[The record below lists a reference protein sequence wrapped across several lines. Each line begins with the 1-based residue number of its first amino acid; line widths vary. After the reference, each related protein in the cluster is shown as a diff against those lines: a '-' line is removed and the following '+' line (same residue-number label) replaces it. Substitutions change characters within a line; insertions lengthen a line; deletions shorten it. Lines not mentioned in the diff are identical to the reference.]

1 MRKTLMAMLIF
12 ICTLSMAGCGQG
24 DEQSKAV
31 AIVNG
36 ATITEAQ
43 LNFYLEQYKEFYASL
58 GVDFKSDEGK
68 KLLEKLKD
76 GVLNGLIEKEVV
88 FQAARDEGYQADPAK
103 VEERLKQVKE
113 QFESEEKL
121 KERLTSLK
129 MTEGDLKEE
138 ISQSL
143 VYEDYIRD
151 KIGQVE
157 VTEEELEKAYKEHE
171 EQTGEKVDEETKQLI
186 NEQLVLQ
193 KEQEEIMK
201 LIEELKKKSEIEIL
215 M

>member
-68 KLLEKLKD
+68 ELLEKLKD

-143 VYEDYIRD
+143 ISEEYIRD

-157 VTEEELEKAYKEHE
+157 VTEEELEQAYKEHE

-186 NEQLVLQ
+186 NEQLVLL
-193 KEQEEIMK
+193 KEQEQIVK
-201 LIEELKKKSEIEIL
+201 LLEELKEKSEIEIL

>member
-68 KLLEKLKD
+68 ELLEKLKD

>member
-68 KLLEKLKD
+68 ELLEKLKD

-157 VTEEELEKAYKEHE
+157 VTEEELEQAYKEHE